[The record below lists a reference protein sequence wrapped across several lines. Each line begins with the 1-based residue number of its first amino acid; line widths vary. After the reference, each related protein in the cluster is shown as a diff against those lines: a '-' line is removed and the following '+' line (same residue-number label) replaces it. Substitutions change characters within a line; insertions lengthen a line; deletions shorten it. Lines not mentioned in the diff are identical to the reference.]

1 MSDEVTAP
9 NAGGA
14 DSNPVVKSNITMA
27 ELARHRISQ
36 KTQGQPPSA
45 LKASEPKPEEQ
56 PERKA
61 ETTKESV
68 PAQAKEAPKAKDVLS
83 NEVDLENMSE
93 AELRELSEK
102 LGSRAVAR
110 FGELTAKRKH
120 AEEQLAAL
128 RNELNNRNNSDPLAS
143 EKTKD
148 NPYASIKTLPDLQA
162 KTQEVDEVIEWA
174 DDVLWNNEHLA
185 ADDVVATV
193 NGQEL
198 TKLQVRKALR
208 DAQKAR
214 KDFLPSQL
222 RELQAG
228 EQRKALRGQ
237 MDVAA
242 RQELEWMGGEDNDVR
257 KQYEI
262 LKGSPLLRKAMDS
275 VPDLEPYM
283 EYMVAHAANS
293 IYGRKSINIDK
304 PKASINPPSSPGS
317 SSAQTEQP
325 EGRQQKQERDTHER
339 FLKTN
344 AVSDFI
350 ALRTQQILKRK

>member
-1 MSDEVTAP
+1 M
-9 NAGGA
+9 
-14 DSNPVVKSNITMA
+14 
-27 ELARHRISQ
+27 
-36 KTQGQPPSA
+36 
-45 LKASEPKPEEQ
+45 
-56 PERKA
+56 
-61 ETTKESV
+61 
-68 PAQAKEAPKAKDVLS
+68 
-83 NEVDLENMSE
+83 
-93 AELRELSEK
+93 
-102 LGSRAVAR
+102 
-110 FGELTAKRKH
+110 
-120 AEEQLAAL
+120 
-128 RNELNNRNNSDPLAS
+128 
-143 EKTKD
+143 
-148 NPYASIKTLPDLQA
+148 
-162 KTQEVDEVIEWA
+162 
-174 DDVLWNNEHLA
+174 
-185 ADDVVATV
+185 ATV

-222 RELQAG
+222 RELQAS

-304 PKASINPPSSPGS
+304 PKVSINPPSSPGS

>member
-45 LKASEPKPEEQ
+45 PKASEPKPEEQ

-128 RNELNNRNNSDPLAS
+128 RN
-143 EKTKD
+143 
-148 NPYASIKTLPDLQA
+148 
-162 KTQEVDEVIEWA
+162 
-174 DDVLWNNEHLA
+174 
-185 ADDVVATV
+185 
-193 NGQEL
+193 
-198 TKLQVRKALR
+198 
-208 DAQKAR
+208 
-214 KDFLPSQL
+214 
-222 RELQAG
+222 
-228 EQRKALRGQ
+228 
-237 MDVAA
+237 
-242 RQELEWMGGEDNDVR
+242 
-257 KQYEI
+257 
-262 LKGSPLLRKAMDS
+262 
-275 VPDLEPYM
+275 
-283 EYMVAHAANS
+283 
-293 IYGRKSINIDK
+293 
-304 PKASINPPSSPGS
+304 
-317 SSAQTEQP
+317 
-325 EGRQQKQERDTHER
+325 
-339 FLKTN
+339 
-344 AVSDFI
+344 
-350 ALRTQQILKRK
+350 